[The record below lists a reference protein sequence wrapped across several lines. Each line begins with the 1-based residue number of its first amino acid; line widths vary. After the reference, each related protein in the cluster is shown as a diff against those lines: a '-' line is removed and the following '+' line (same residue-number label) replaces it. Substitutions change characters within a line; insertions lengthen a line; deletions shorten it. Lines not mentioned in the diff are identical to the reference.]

1 MYIHY
6 SPNQITVRWTIY
18 RGFSKQ
24 PEDFTRARVVC
35 MLSSSDN
42 KFPVNVDVAGEACG
56 QHLLITVPAGL
67 PAGVYA
73 IEAVWTKN
81 EGRSV
86 ARSRRD
92 AVLAVTPNPEESTDH
107 GAATTAT
114 ILNIKSSAATF
125 GYDGLSAYELALLK
139 GMTTESE
146 NTWVQNQIDTAIGTI
161 SEEVTDAITSAI
173 SQSAQQ
179 ITAQAETNITEAKDA
194 AVAEAT
200 ELIEGPVQ
208 ELIGD
213 LTGGYLHQK
222 ANHLYLGI
230 VGGIKYDTGEP
241 DTQQAVH
248 RTDKI
253 KLTPGDI
260 IVARGYVTGTY
271 SAITVYDSDG
281 TVIEKVQGASPGG
294 ATALQATH
302 IYIATNEAD
311 TAVISIATGKS
322 PGYVYGHLT
331 DIDFY
336 HPALPLDQIDSQ
348 LRDRGEAHIDTDLL
362 TWNTGNYTCTGT
374 TPGYKFNTPST
385 QVCAPIQVKAVPTI
399 RISGLVGS
407 NSLGVNFFDSQLQ
420 SVGHDTPSGG
430 LVTNTREP
438 RLVTLPEQTEYI
450 VFTRIKDQQ
459 TYGKAQLS
467 LITQDKTDKLAPK
480 SACQLF
486 SPFAHTVESFNAAN
500 PQTPL
505 TRQVLFGKEADPYT
519 SQAHRRCP
527 ALCVT
532 NAGTFLALTCMADTD
547 KDDAEY
553 GILLARKTQQSDD
566 WTYSVPLPFDDT
578 NKVKYMNEAFCI
590 DRTGAHGTE
599 GRIYLFAIKLTI
611 NKDQSSTS
619 RNDGYCAYAST
630 DDIDTIYIYS
640 DDDGQTWSQQQSTK
654 ALWDTDTYRSAWPG
668 PASGTQ
674 LTDGTLVMPAE
685 FIAGFQN
692 SDSFDD
698 KKNHITM
705 HSGILYKKPGEEWQ
719 FLPNMHE
726 LHNNED
732 FVLEGATPNT
742 ILLNCR
748 NEANRHRRKLYTVD
762 TAEGTFTQIDHDFDP
777 WVNCQQAAQKCTIGG
792 KTVYLLS
799 ANDHYKDV
807 PAIHNINNKNRARM
821 TVWTSKD
828 GIRWMRALLADPATG
843 WGYSAIASHAGV
855 TGILY
860 EKTTPRTNRQ
870 TDYNHIAFIDL
881 TPANQLLLDN
891 AEIADTPLE
900 QRLALLR
907 ESVFLVSC

>member
-6 SPNQITVRWTIY
+6 SPNQIAIRWTIY
-18 RGFSKQ
+18 RGFSKL
-24 PEDFTRARVVC
+24 PEDFTRAKVVC
-35 MLSSSDN
+35 MLTSSDN
-42 KFPVNVDVAGEACG
+42 RFPVNVDVAKEACG
-56 QHLLITVPAGL
+56 QHLLVTVPAGL
-67 PAGVYA
+67 PEGVYA
-73 IEAVWTKN
+73 IEAIWTKN
-81 EGRSV
+81 EFRSV
-86 ARSRRD
+86 ARSRHD
-92 AVLAVTPNPEESTDH
+92 AVLAVTTNPEESTDH

-114 ILNIKSSAATF
+114 ILNIRSSAATF

-139 GMTTESE
+139 GMVTTDE

-161 SEEVTDAITSAI
+161 SEEVTDAITCTI
-173 SQSAQQ
+173 SQSAEQ
-179 ITAQAETNITEAKDA
+179 ITAQAEADITEAKDT

-208 ELIGD
+208 QLIGD

-230 VGGIKYDTGEP
+230 EGGIKYDTGLP
-241 DTQQAVH
+241 DNVQAVH

-253 KLTPGDI
+253 KLSPGDI
-260 IVARGYVTGTY
+260 IVARGYVTGVY
-271 SAITVYDSDG
+271 SAITVYDSEG
-281 TVIEKVQGASPGG
+281 AIIEKVQGASPSG

-302 IYIATNEAD
+302 IYIATSEAD

-322 PGYVYGHLT
+322 PGYVYGHLV

-336 HPALPLDQIDSQ
+336 HPALPLDHIDSE
-348 LRDRGEAHIDTDLL
+348 LRDRGEAVIDTDLL
-362 TWNTGNYTCTGT
+362 TWNTGNYTCTGE
-374 TPGYKFNTPST
+374 TPGYKFNTPSL

-399 RISGLVGS
+399 RISGMIS
-407 NSLGVNFFDSQLQ
+407 SKAIGVNFFDKQLQ
-420 SVGHDTPSGG
+420 SLGYDVQDNCTFY
-430 LVTNTREP
+430 NTREP
-438 RLVTLPEQTEYI
+438 RLVSLPEQTEYI
-450 VFTRIKDQQ
+450 VFSRYIDQQ
-459 TYGKAQLS
+459 TRGKAQLS

-480 SACQLF
+480 SSCQLF
-486 SPFAHTVESFNAAN
+486 SPFSQTVESFNAAN

-505 TRQVLFGKEADPYT
+505 TRLPLFGKEADPYT
-519 SQAHRRCP
+519 TQGHRRCP

-532 NAGTFLALTCMADTD
+532 NAGTFLALTCMADSD
-547 KDDAEY
+547 KDNAEY
-553 GILLARKTQQSDD
+553 SILLARKTQQNDS

-578 NKVKYMNEAFCI
+578 NKIKYMNEAFCI

-611 NKDQSSTS
+611 NEDALSTS
-619 RNDGYCAYAST
+619 RNDGFCAYAST
-630 DDIDTIYIYS
+630 DDIDTVYIYS
-640 DDDGQTWSQQQSTK
+640 DDDGQTWSQQHSTK
-654 ALWDTDTYRSAWPG
+654 TLWDTDTYRSAWPG

-674 LTDGTLVMPAE
+674 LADGTLVMPAE

-692 SDSFDD
+692 SDAFAT
-698 KKNHITM
+698 KKTNITM
-705 HSGILYKKPGEEWQ
+705 HSGILYKKPGEDWQ

-732 FVLEGATPNT
+732 FVIEGATPNT

-748 NEANRHRRKLYTVD
+748 NESDRHKRKLYIVD
-762 TAEGTFTQIDHDFDP
+762 TTEGTFTQIDHDFDP
-777 WVNCQQAAQKCTIGG
+777 WVNCQQTGQKCTIGG

-799 ANDHYKDV
+799 ANDQYKDV
-807 PAIHNINNKNRARM
+807 PAIHNINNKDRARM

-828 GIRWMRALLADPATG
+828 GIHWMRALLADPATG
-843 WGYSAIASHAGV
+843 WGYSAIASYAGV
-855 TGILY
+855 TGIVY
-860 EKTTPRTNRQ
+860 EKTTPRTSRE

-891 AEIADTPLE
+891 IEIADTPLE

-907 ESVFLVSC
+907 ETVFI